1 MADSKPPSPPEATPP
16 APSATTP
23 PSKPTPTTTTT
34 TAAAPAAPSP
44 SVAEAY
50 KAPKPNPV
58 WQMLGLRGP
67 PKRLPSRNWMIFLS
81 LTAAFS
87 GAVIYD
93 KREKKRATARWARAV
108 APLAS
113 EPIANPS
120 QLPRRLT
127 VLIEAPPGDGLR
139 VAQDHFLE
147 YVKPILAASGL
158 DWEFVQGRQQGAVRA
173 AVAEK
178 IRRQRSREERPEVE
192 LLPTE
197 ENLRDAMRQKNGVP
211 EYDGPGGDIV
221 IGRHAWKE
229 YMRGLHEGWL
239 GPLDPPPKPEEE
251 KAPKPDDIPTAAA
264 TTDGENPKTEEEQPK
279 PEAEEEEKKPARP
292 PQPVP
297 HNTTADYQ
305 AAHLPPSLPAEF
317 SPSEPIP
324 FPHLLGFSGTFTRL
338 GRYLT
343 RRRLADDIGRQVAA
357 VCFAHAREY
366 RTLPSASDSDESP
379 YEQQQALAHEERDWV
394 KSAYKKPEDARDDE
408 ERAELSTER
417 IWTSPVVVDPRIAER
432 MRRFE
437 ILPEVE
443 ERARTIGVPETEVEG
458 WIKSNLRA
466 LGNWTW
472 ETVRPAERK
481 GPNVGN
487 VDDE

>member
-1 MADSKPPSPPEATPP
+1 MADSKPPTPPEATPP

-23 PSKPTPTTTTT
+23 PLKPTPTSTTT
-34 TAAAPAAPSP
+34 TAAPGP

-58 WQMLGLRGP
+58 WQMLGMRGP

-87 GAVIYD
+87 SAVIYD

-108 APLAS
+108 APLAA

-158 DWEFVQGRQQGAVRA
+158 DWEFVQGRQQGDVRA

-178 IRRQRSREERPEVE
+178 IRRRRSREERPDVE

-229 YMRGLHEGWL
+229 YIRGLHEGWL
-239 GPLDPPPKPEEE
+239 GPLDPPPKPEED
-251 KAPKPDDIPTAAA
+251 KAPKPDDTTAAA
-264 TTDGENPKTEEEQPK
+264 TTDGETPKKEEEQPK
-279 PEAEEEEKKPARP
+279 PEEEEKKPARP
-292 PQPVP
+292 PQPIP

-338 GRYLT
+338 GRFLN

-366 RTLPSASDSDESP
+366 RPTGDPECP
-379 YEQQQALAHEERDWV
+379 YEQQAALAHEERDWV

-437 ILPEVE
+437 IAPEVE
-443 ERARTIGVPETEVEG
+443 ERARTIEVPETEVEG

-466 LGNWTW
+466 LGIWTW
-472 ETVRPAERK
+472 ETIRPAERK